1 MRILASILLFAL
13 AATPQVADKAN
24 AGYKTKEGR
33 ANVAKTLADPHR
45 DERQKPDELVAA
57 LEIKAGMTV
66 ADIGTGV
73 GYMLPFLS
81 RAAGPGGKVFG
92 EDIQADFLDKAKAKA
107 ESEKLSNVQF
117 FLGNESD
124 PKLPAG
130 SVDVAMVLD
139 TYHHFDYPEKMLANI
154 ARALKPGGHLVI
166 VDFYKK
172 SRPDHVRLE
181 RDEVAKEIESNGFRL
196 LSKRDH
202 TANNQYILTFQKP

>member
-1 MRILASILLFAL
+1 MPRFRFTCSLNLAGFSDRL
-13 AATPQVADKAN
+13 
-24 AGYKTKEGR
+24 
-33 ANVAKTLADPHR
+33 
-45 DERQKPDELVAA
+45 
-57 LEIKAGMTV
+57 
-66 ADIGTGV
+66 
-73 GYMLPFLS
+73 
-81 RAAGPGGKVFG
+81 
-92 EDIQADFLDKAKAKA
+92 
-107 ESEKLSNVQF
+107 
-117 FLGNESD
+117 LGNESE

-181 RDEVAKEIESNGFRL
+181 RDEVVKEIGSNGFRL